1 MMCEIKLSTEFET
14 TQWPSGEPR
23 TIFDNT
29 SELNAFEGRRNGPQ
43 VEF

>member
-1 MMCEIKLSTEFET
+1 MMIETMFET
-14 TQWPSGEPR
+14 TQWPSGKPR

-29 SELNAFEGRRNGPQ
+29 SDMNAFEGRRNGPQ